1 MNPLNELFEEAR
13 KFIEEG
19 KTKEAIVIYEHI
31 VKKIPD
37 YHEARHDLA
46 RLLLECDEADAALIV
61 LVEGLERDNNIAN
74 FWFLKGIIHLKNRSF
89 AESLKS
95 FRVVEKIEG
104 QSTALVL
111 NMGLL
116 HRELGAVSVGLE
128 LLESWI
134 AKSGDDPQIYCLIAE
149 LNMEVQEWDKAQ
161 IAVEKGLRLEGN
173 SSHLLFVKGALLSR
187 KKKWLEA
194 IPIFKSLI
202 EKMPQNTT
210 IMHELGW
217 AYVQVGHLDG
227 GIELLERCH
236 VANPTKIS
244 ILNDLAVAF
253 SQIPDFEKSMAY
265 VKKSEALDPYDATT
279 QDLIREIQIAKAQ
292 MGM

>member
-19 KTKEAIVIYEHI
+19 KIKEAIVIYEHI

-46 RLLLECDEADAALIV
+46 RLLLECEESDAALNV
-61 LVEGLERDNNIAN
+61 LTEGLERNNEIAN
-74 FWFLKGIIHLKNRSF
+74 FWFLKGVIHLKNRSF

-95 FRVVEKIEG
+95 FRAVEKLEG

-128 LLESWI
+128 LLETWLKR
-134 AKSGDDPQIYCLIAE
+134 AGDDPQVFCLIAE

-161 IAVEKGLRLEGN
+161 IAVEKGIKLDG
-173 SSHLLFVKGALLSR
+173 SSLHLLFVKGALLSR

-194 IPIFKSLI
+194 IPIFKALI
-202 EKMPQNTT
+202 DKMPQNTT

-217 AYVQVGHLDG
+217 AYVQVGHLEG
-227 GIELLERCH
+227 GIELLEKCH
-236 VANPTKIS
+236 QANPTKIS
-244 ILNDLAVAF
+244 ILNDLAVAY
-253 SQIPDFEKSMAY
+253 SQIPDFEKSMGY
-265 VKKSEALDPYDATT
+265 VKKSETLDPYDSTT

-292 MGM
+292 MGL

>member
-61 LVEGLERDNNIAN
+61 LAEGIERDSNIAN
-74 FWFLKGIIHLKNRSF
+74 FWFLKGIIHLKNRNF
-89 AESLKS
+89 TESLKS
-95 FRVVEKIEG
+95 FRFVEKIEG
-104 QSTALVL
+104 LSTALVL

-134 AKSGDDPQIYCLIAE
+134 ETSGDDPQLFCLIAE

-161 IAVEKGLRLEGN
+161 IAVEKGLKLEGN
-173 SSHLLFVKGALLSR
+173 SMHLLFVKGALLSR

-194 IPIFKSLI
+194 IPIFKTLL

-227 GIELLERCH
+227 GIELLEKCH
-236 VANPTKIS
+236 IANPAKIS
-244 ILNDLAVAF
+244 ILNDLAVAY

-265 VKKSEALDPYDATT
+265 VKKSEALDPYDSTT